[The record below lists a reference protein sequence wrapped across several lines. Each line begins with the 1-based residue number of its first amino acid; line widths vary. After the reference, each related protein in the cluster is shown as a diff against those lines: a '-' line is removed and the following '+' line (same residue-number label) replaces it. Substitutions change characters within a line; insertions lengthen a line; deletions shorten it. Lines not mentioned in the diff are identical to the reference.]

1 MSETTSRQHPWAGS
15 RKRPV
20 KAAVSEPQIG
30 RKRRLLSQQGQL
42 SVCGE
47 LQQLAMGKEG
57 GGSGLFA
64 VLAAEP
70 PARGR
75 VFPDGAGPTEPPPRR
90 PPPSLCAFQG
100 AGLSLLRRRRLSQ
113 SPSAGRAGAAA
124 GCRRRCS
131 AAERGGAMKGRRWRG
146 QHRRLALLL
155 VLYTL
160 LLLLLVPY
168 VQDYG
173 ARRGRGAGEAPLQP
187 RCPSLQDALGEWGWG
202 EEGEEEQ
209 TPPPEGKGATADGGE
224 AGGGKR
230 HIYLHATWRTGSSF
244 LGELFNQHPDVFYL
258 YEPMW
263 HLWQALY
270 PADALSLQGALRDML
285 RSLFRCDFSVLRLY
299 AAPPAPR
306 DPPALGGGG
315 GRSNLTT
322 AGLFGWRTNKVI
334 CSAPL
339 CPDAPR
345 PRHEIGLIDGA
356 ACERS
361 CPPRGLRELEAEC
374 RKYPVVVIKDVRLL
388 ELGALL
394 PLLREPG
401 LNLRVI
407 QLFRD
412 PRAVHNSRL
421 KAKQA
426 LLRESIQVLRSRQ
439 RAEPRGLPRRQRPPA
454 AALGGGMRAQQHRA
468 EFFLS
473 GALEVICQAWLRD
486 LLSSR
491 RAPAWLRR
499 RYTQL
504 RYEDLVLEP
513 RAQLRRLLRFAG
525 LPVPPAMESFV
536 LNMTRGAAY
545 SSDRPFLIS
554 ARDAREAIHA
564 WRERLSR
571 EQVRQVEA
579 ACGEAMSLL
588 SYPPSAEPGGG
599 AREGGS
605 R

>member
-1 MSETTSRQHPWAGS
+1 
-15 RKRPV
+15 
-20 KAAVSEPQIG
+20 
-30 RKRRLLSQQGQL
+30 
-42 SVCGE
+42 
-47 LQQLAMGKEG
+47 MGKEG
-57 GGSGLFA
+57 GASSLFA
-64 VLAAEP
+64 VLATES

-75 VFPDGAGPTEPPPRR
+75 VFPDGAGPRSQHPQAP
-90 PPPSLCAFQG
+90 PPPSSKFVRFPTGWTLAVAVAAQPEPK
-100 AGLSLLRRRRLSQ
+100 RR
-113 SPSAGRAGAAA
+113 AAA
-124 GCRRRCS
+124 ATTCRRPCP
-131 AAERGGAMKGRRWRG
+131 AAERGGAMKGRRWRW

-168 VQDYG
+168 VHDYG
-173 ARRGRGAGEAPLQP
+173 ARRGRGAEEAPLQP
-187 RCPSLQDALGEWGWG
+187 RCPSLQEALGAWGW
-202 EEGEEEQ
+202 EEEKEKEEQ
-209 TPPPEGKGATADGGE
+209 LPGGE
-224 AGGGKR
+224 GAAADRSEAGGGGKR

-299 AAPPAPR
+299 AAPPAG
-306 DPPALGGGG
+306 A
-315 GRSNLTT
+315 NLTT

-345 PRHEIGLIDGA
+345 ARHEIGLIDGA

-426 LLRESIQVLRSRQ
+426 LLRESIQMLRSRH
-439 RAEPRGLPRRQRPPA
+439 RAEPRGLPRRQLLPA
-454 AALGGGMRAQQHRA
+454 AGLGGGGIRAQQQHRA

-486 LLSSR
+486 LLFSR

-504 RYEDLVLEP
+504 RYEDLVREP

-564 WRERLSR
+564 WRERLSQ

-579 ACGEAMSLL
+579 ACGEQPFLERGESPRERILLLGMRRGWGESLALLKSVGLL
-588 SYPPSAEPGGG
+588 SLDS
-599 AREGGS
+599 S
-605 R
+605 TL

>member
-1 MSETTSRQHPWAGS
+1 
-15 RKRPV
+15 
-20 KAAVSEPQIG
+20 
-30 RKRRLLSQQGQL
+30 
-42 SVCGE
+42 
-47 LQQLAMGKEG
+47 
-57 GGSGLFA
+57 
-64 VLAAEP
+64 
-70 PARGR
+70 
-75 VFPDGAGPTEPPPRR
+75 
-90 PPPSLCAFQG
+90 
-100 AGLSLLRRRRLSQ
+100 
-113 SPSAGRAGAAA
+113 
-124 GCRRRCS
+124 
-131 AAERGGAMKGRRWRG
+131 MKGRRRWRG
-146 QHRRLALLL
+146 QHRRLAAAL

-168 VQDYG
+168 VLDYG
-173 ARRGRGAGEAPLQP
+173 ARRGRADEEPLLR
-187 RCPSLQDALGEWGWG
+187 RCPSLEEALSEWGWEQRPPLEPEEEE
-202 EEGEEEQ
+202 EEG
-209 TPPPEGKGATADGGE
+209 GGAANGSG
-224 AGGGKR
+224 AAARKR

-270 PADALSLQGALRDML
+270 PGDALSLQGALRDMV
-285 RSLFRCDFSVLRLY
+285 RALFRCDFSVLRLY
-299 AAPPAPR
+299 AAPPGPR
-306 DPPALGGGG
+306 DPLGAAPPGGAG
-315 GRSNLTT
+315 NLTT
-322 AGLFGWRTNKVI
+322 AGIFGWRTNKVI

-339 CPDAPR
+339 CPAAPR
-345 PRHEIGLIDGA
+345 PRREIGLIDGA
-356 ACERS
+356 ACEER
-361 CPPRGLRELEAEC
+361 CPPRALRELEAEC

-426 LLRESIQVLRSRQ
+426 LLRESIQVLRSRH
-439 RAEPRGLPRRQRPPA
+439 RAEPRAPPRQPLLPPA
-454 AALGGGMRAQQHRA
+454 LLGGGRGPGPQHRA

-473 GALEVICQAWLRD
+473 GALDVICQAWLRD
-486 LLSSR
+486 LLLAR

-504 RYEDLVLEP
+504 RYEDLVQEP
-513 RAQLRRLLRFAG
+513 RTQLRRLLRFAG
-525 LPVPPAMESFV
+525 LPVLPAMEAFV
-536 LNMTRGAAY
+536 VNMTRGAAY

-571 EQVRQVEA
+571 QQVRQVEA

-588 SYPPSAEPGGG
+588 AYPLSGGDG
-599 AREGGS
+599 R
-605 R
+605 

>member
-1 MSETTSRQHPWAGS
+1 
-15 RKRPV
+15 
-20 KAAVSEPQIG
+20 
-30 RKRRLLSQQGQL
+30 
-42 SVCGE
+42 
-47 LQQLAMGKEG
+47 
-57 GGSGLFA
+57 
-64 VLAAEP
+64 
-70 PARGR
+70 
-75 VFPDGAGPTEPPPRR
+75 
-90 PPPSLCAFQG
+90 
-100 AGLSLLRRRRLSQ
+100 
-113 SPSAGRAGAAA
+113 
-124 GCRRRCS
+124 
-131 AAERGGAMKGRRWRG
+131 MKGRRRWRG
-146 QHRRLALLL
+146 QRRRFAVVL

-168 VQDYG
+168 VLDYG
-173 ARRGRGAGEAPLQP
+173 ARRGRADEEPLLR
-187 RCPSLQDALGEWGWG
+187 RCPSLEEALSEWGW
-202 EEGEEEQ
+202 EQRQALEPQEEE
-209 TPPPEGKGATADGGE
+209 EEEEDGGGASRGA
-224 AGGGKR
+224 AGNGSGAAARKR

-270 PADALSLQGALRDML
+270 PGDALSLQGALRDMV
-285 RSLFRCDFSVLRLY
+285 RALFRCDFSVLRLY
-299 AAPPAPR
+299 AAPPGPR
-306 DPPALGGGG
+306 DPLGPAAPGGGG
-315 GRSNLTT
+315 NLTT
-322 AGLFGWRTNKVI
+322 AGIFGWRTNKVI

-339 CPDAPR
+339 CPAAPR
-345 PRHEIGLIDGA
+345 PRQEIGLIDGA
-356 ACERS
+356 ACEER
-361 CPPRGLRELEAEC
+361 CPPRALRELEAEC

-426 LLRESIQVLRSRQ
+426 LLRESIQVLRSRH
-439 RAEPRGLPRRQRPPA
+439 RAEPRAPPPRQHLLPPA
-454 AALGGGMRAQQHRA
+454 LLGAGRGPGPGPQHRA

-486 LLSSR
+486 LLLAR
-491 RAPAWLRR
+491 RPPPWLRR

-504 RYEDLVLEP
+504 RYEDLVQEP

-525 LPVPPAMESFV
+525 LPVPPAMEAFV
-536 LNMTRGAAY
+536 VNMTRGSAY

-571 EQVRQVEA
+571 QQVRQVEA

-588 SYPPSAEPGGG
+588 AYPLSGGDG
-599 AREGGS
+599 R
-605 R
+605 

>member
-1 MSETTSRQHPWAGS
+1 
-15 RKRPV
+15 
-20 KAAVSEPQIG
+20 
-30 RKRRLLSQQGQL
+30 
-42 SVCGE
+42 
-47 LQQLAMGKEG
+47 
-57 GGSGLFA
+57 
-64 VLAAEP
+64 
-70 PARGR
+70 
-75 VFPDGAGPTEPPPRR
+75 
-90 PPPSLCAFQG
+90 
-100 AGLSLLRRRRLSQ
+100 
-113 SPSAGRAGAAA
+113 
-124 GCRRRCS
+124 
-131 AAERGGAMKGRRWRG
+131 MKGRRWRWRW

-168 VQDYG
+168 VHDYG
-173 ARRGRGAGEAPLQP
+173 ARRGRGAEEAPLQP
-187 RCPSLQDALGEWGWG
+187 RCPSLQEALGAWGW
-202 EEGEEEQ
+202 EEEKEKEEQ
-209 TPPPEGKGATADGGE
+209 LPGGE
-224 AGGGKR
+224 GAAADRSEAGGGGKR

-306 DPPALGGGG
+306 DPLAPPAPGGSGA
-315 GRSNLTT
+315 NLTT

-345 PRHEIGLIDGA
+345 ARHEIGLIDGA

-426 LLRESIQVLRSRQ
+426 LLRESIQMLRSRH
-439 RAEPRGLPRRQRPPA
+439 RAEPRGLPRRQLLPA
-454 AALGGGMRAQQHRA
+454 AGLGGGGIRAQQQHRA

-486 LLSSR
+486 LLFSR

-504 RYEDLVLEP
+504 RYEDLVREP
-513 RAQLRRLLRFAG
+513 RAQLRHLLRFAG

-564 WRERLSR
+564 WRERLSQ

-599 AREGGS
+599 AREGDS
-605 R
+605 RVLWHLID